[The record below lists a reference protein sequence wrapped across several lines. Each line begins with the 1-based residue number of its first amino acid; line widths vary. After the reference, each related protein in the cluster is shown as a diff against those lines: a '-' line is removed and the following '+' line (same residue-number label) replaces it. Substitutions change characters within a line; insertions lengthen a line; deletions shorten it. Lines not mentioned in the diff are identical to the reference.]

1 MRIEVKNILIKSLK
15 EYNSKTLEEQEEL
28 REQVKT
34 QLKRNR
40 ESIKRIG
47 FTLDSDKVEAGEIF
61 LRYANLQKHTK
72 NQSKFKNNTRI
83 PNR

>member
-15 EYNSKTLEEQEEL
+15 EYNSKTPEEQEEL

-34 QLKRNR
+34 QLKRNK

-47 FTLDSDKVEAGEIF
+47 FALDSDKVEAGEIF
-61 LRYANLQKHTK
+61 LRYINLQKHTK
-72 NQSKFKNNTRI
+72 NQLSF
-83 PNR
+83 